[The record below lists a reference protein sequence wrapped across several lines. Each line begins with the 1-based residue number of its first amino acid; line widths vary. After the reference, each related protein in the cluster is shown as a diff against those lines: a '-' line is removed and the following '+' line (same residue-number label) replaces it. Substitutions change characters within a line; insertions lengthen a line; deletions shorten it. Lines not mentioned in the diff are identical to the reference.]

1 MKYPLKQYF
10 INISLTM
17 MFVVSCTIIVSD
29 VENLF
34 DPQDPDYVPPE
45 TMIISGPS
53 EDDTLNV
60 NNITFTF
67 RHAENIYWPD
77 SLNSN
82 TIPHEIQYMFRIDYS
97 NWSPW
102 TSGYQVIDNN
112 YTFWSYDS
120 MTGIHTITIENLEDG
135 EHYLEVKSKYPT
147 QIIEENWPAIDFQIN
162 VESGPEI
169 FIYPGHSYI
178 ETGETFNIYVSLQ
191 DVVDLMGIYFDLN
204 YDPTVLNYSTY
215 FIGSNAEGFLTQSDG
230 HLITFIEEDTL
241 NGRIEFD
248 LAIAGGNVS
257 GVSGSF
263 NLINFIFTHIDSATT
278 YTEIV
283 LGSGSTAR
291 DIYNNSVLQR
301 IQSGIITVW

>member
-1 MKYPLKQYF
+1 
-10 INISLTM
+10 
-17 MFVVSCTIIVSD
+17 
-29 VENLF
+29 
-34 DPQDPDYVPPE
+34 
-45 TMIISGPS
+45 
-53 EDDTLNV
+53 
-60 NNITFTF
+60 
-67 RHAENIYWPD
+67 
-77 SLNSN
+77 
-82 TIPHEIQYMFRIDYS
+82 
-97 NWSPW
+97 
-102 TSGYQVIDNN
+102 
-112 YTFWSYDS
+112 
-120 MTGIHTITIENLEDG
+120 
-135 EHYLEVKSKYPT
+135 
-147 QIIEENWPAIDFQIN
+147 
-162 VESGPEI
+162 
-169 FIYPGHSYI
+169 
-178 ETGETFNIYVSLQ
+178 
-191 DVVDLMGIYFDLN
+191 MGIYFDLN